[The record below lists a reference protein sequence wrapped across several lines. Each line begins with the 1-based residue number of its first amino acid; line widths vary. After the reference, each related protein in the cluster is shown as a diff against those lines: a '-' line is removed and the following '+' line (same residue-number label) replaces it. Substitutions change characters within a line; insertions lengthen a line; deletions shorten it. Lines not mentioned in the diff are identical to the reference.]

1 MKCVFVLLSL
11 RMGMIILQIV
21 VISLLTLLLG
31 LIAYG
36 DWRNMKRRE
45 AEEAEARSRTQ
56 ARQETA
62 VEAVDPD

>member
-1 MKCVFVLLSL
+1 
-11 RMGMIILQIV
+11 MGMIILQIV

-45 AEEAEARSRTQ
+45 AEEAEAQSRIQ
-56 ARQETA
+56 ARQEKAVKA
-62 VEAVDPD
+62 VEPD